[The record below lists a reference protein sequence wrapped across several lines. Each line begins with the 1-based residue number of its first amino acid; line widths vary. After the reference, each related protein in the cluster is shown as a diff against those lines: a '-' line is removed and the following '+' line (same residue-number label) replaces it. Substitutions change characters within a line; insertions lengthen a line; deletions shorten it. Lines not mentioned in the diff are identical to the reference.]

1 VAGHPHVPAE
11 HVGRH
16 GEPGHVAEVARAVGV
31 RPGDG
36 GEDFAHVAILWVGA
50 NRLSLTPVC
59 RALHLLVGYAVLG
72 QIVARRAAT
81 GD

>member
-1 VAGHPHVPAE
+1 M
-11 HVGRH
+11 
-16 GEPGHVAEVARAVGV
+16 
-31 RPGDG
+31 
-36 GEDFAHVAILWVGA
+36 AILWVGA

-72 QIVARRAAT
+72 QIVARGAAT